1 MSSSSAIETENKVL
15 VRRWFEEVWNQGR
28 ADLIDELRAGGAVS
42 IGLGEGKSESRG
54 DTPFKIF
61 HSNLRAAFPDLH
73 VHLDDV
79 LAEGD
84 KVVVRFT
91 FDGTHRGDALGV
103 PPTGRKVSFIGML
116 MARIAEGKIAE
127 SWNSLDQLGLM
138 LQIGALPA
146 GSVRQNFLITRP

>member
-1 MSSSSAIETENKVL
+1 MSSSAAETENKAL

-28 ADLIDELRAGGAVS
+28 ADLIEELRAADVVA

-61 HSNLRAAFPDLH
+61 HSNLCAAFPDLH

-91 FDGTHRGDALGV
+91 FEGTHRGDALGV
-103 PPTGRKVSFIGML
+103 PPTGRKVSFMGIVMS
-116 MARIAEGKIAE
+116 RIAGGKIAE
-127 SWNSLDQLGLM
+127 AWNSLDQLGLRS
-138 LQIGALPA
+138 QIGALPA